1 MKLIIKKTLKLAGV
15 AIALT
20 TLSACTEKM
29 VFNDNPNVN
38 PDDNGL
44 TEVPW
49 ILIGTCPRTLRYS

>member
-38 PDDNGL
+38 PDDNGI
-44 TEVPW
+44 TQVRME
-49 ILIGTCPRTLRYS
+49 IGC